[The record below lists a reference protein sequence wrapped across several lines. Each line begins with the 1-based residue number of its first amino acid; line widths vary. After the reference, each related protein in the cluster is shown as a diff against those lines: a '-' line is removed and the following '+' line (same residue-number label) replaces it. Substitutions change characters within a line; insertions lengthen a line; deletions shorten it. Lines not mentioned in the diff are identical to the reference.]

1 MVRLSPNGKAQEPE
15 IVDPEVVGTM
25 KDYVQK
31 IINAHQETTTSIKKR
46 LEKRVAAAKW
56 DNLGRN
62 SIEVRKEGWLQKPN
76 PRDLARVDAAKAADD
91 LAVLLANIVKNHA
104 KLGVFS
110 HQIATEAKKVM
121 IERNYD
127 LPEEVVEYGA
137 AITEV
142 TETVL
147 MNTVVEIMT
156 MYPEV
161 ILAETNRAMQQR

>member
-1 MVRLSPNGKAQEPE
+1 MASFSRNGKAQEPE
-15 IVDPEVVGTM
+15 IVDQEVVGTM

-62 SIEVRKEGWLQKPN
+62 PIEVRKQGWLQKPN

-91 LAVLLANIVKNHA
+91 LAILLANIVKNHA

-137 AITEV
+137 EIAEL

-161 ILAETNRAMQQR
+161 ILAETSRAMKQQ